1 MEVVDIEAGL
11 RLSLSKETERP
22 ERPPPREE
30 EVSPCPLLAWSLS
43 ALDTAASLAPPQP
56 PLTSPID
63 TDKRLTI
70 LAMPLV
76 LMTLSREAFVLWT
89 LCLRSCSSLRCL
101 KLYS

>member
-43 ALDTAASLAPPQP
+43 ALETAASLAPPPQP
-56 PLTSPID
+56 PLTSLID

-76 LMTLSREAFVLWT
+76 LMTLSLEALVLWV

-101 KLYS
+101 KW